1 MPKEKSE
8 IGASLVYSSEDGAD
22 NLDESASLQGN
33 NANQSINY
41 PTREES
47 KRQEQNNR
55 RGATPN

>member
-47 KRQEQNNR
+47 KRQE
-55 RGATPN
+55 